1 MNENILEM
9 VKSIIPDAP
18 TNLINY
24 YIKKAIN
31 YFLIITNQKTVPS
44 NAEFIIVDLVII
56 YYNKFGYEGLTSTNQ
71 NSISLNFGT
80 DLPADI
86 RRAMIKFTCIRWV

>member
-18 TNLINY
+18 PNLINY
-24 YIKKAIN
+24 YIQKAIN
-31 YFLIITNQKTVPS
+31 YFLIITNQKAVPS

-71 NSISLNFGT
+71 NSNSLNWGN
-80 DLPADI
+80 DLPADLRI
-86 RRAMIKFTCIRWV
+86 AISKFTCIKWV